1 MRLINKPETR
11 DATVHAVKSTIPVS
25 KEELIVKHPE
35 VFKEGVGLLEGEYH
49 IKVDPDVQPVQHAPR
64 RVPVAFRDQLQQT
77 LDSLAHQSI
86 IASVTQP
93 TPWVS
98 SMVVIPKSNGSL
110 RICLDP
116 QDLNRAIQ
124 REHYPL
130 PTIEE
135 IATRLH
141 KAKLFTILDVQSGFW
156 HVKLDEPSSFLTTF
170 NTPFGR
176 YLWKRMPFG
185 ISSAPEVFQRK
196 MHELI
201 GGLQGVEVVACD
213 FVAVGYGDSLEEA
226 TPDHDRNLE
235 EFMKRCEERNIRLNA
250 EKLTLRKQEVRF
262 IGHMATGKG
271 LGVDPD
277 KVRAITEMP
286 VPKDIAAVQRLLG
299 LSQYLSKFL
308 PHLSDITKPLRELTQ
323 KETEWTWDS
332 PQQEALDRL
341 KNAVAS
347 TPVLRYYNLKEE
359 VTLQCDASQ
368 SGLGATLMQEGQPV
382 AYASRALTS
391 AETRYAQIEKELL
404 AILFACEHFDAY
416 IFGRELVHVET
427 DHKPLESIM
436 QKPLNS
442 APKFLQRM
450 LLRLQRY
457 NLRVR
462 YKKGEK
468 MYVADTLSR
477 TYLPEVNVCEAIQEL
492 EEVDNTWSLTLS
504 NSSLQR
510 IMQASKED
518 PVLQSLKEAI
528 LHGWPG
534 DKSEV
539 PEVLR
544 AYYSFRDEL
553 VVQDQLVFKG
563 HQLIIPRAFVRRNDG
578 SRTCITYWN
587 RKLYQKGQR
596 KYVLAQNVV

>member
-1 MRLINKPETR
+1 MKLESGNSLRFQLDTGAQCNVVPVHLYKKASKDQQLKHMKPTKTKLTAYGGAPLPVVGMVLMRVWRGDYKCKLDCKLVDSDKIRPLLGRKACLGMNLITYRDNDAINKPETR

-25 KEELIVKHPE
+25 KEELIAKHPE

-64 RVPVAFRDQLQQT
+64 RVPVALRYQLQQT

-98 SMVVIPKSNGSL
+98 SMVVIPKGNGSL

-141 KAKLFTILDVQSGFW
+141 KAKPFTILDVQSGFW

-176 YLWKRMPFG
+176 YRWKRMPFG

-201 GGLQGVEVVACD
+201 EGLQGVEVVADD

-226 TPDHDRNLE
+226 TPDHDKNLE

-250 EKLTLRKQEVRF
+250 EKLTLRKRF

-286 VPKDIAAVQRLLG
+286 VPKDVAAVQRLLG

-341 KNAVAS
+341 KK
-347 TPVLRYYNLKEE
+347 R
-359 VTLQCDASQ
+359 C
-368 SGLGATLMQEGQPV
+368 
-382 AYASRALTS
+382 
-391 AETRYAQIEKELL
+391 
-404 AILFACEHFDAY
+404 C
-416 IFGRELVHVET
+416 
-427 DHKPLESIM
+427 
-436 QKPLNS
+436 
-442 APKFLQRM
+442 
-450 LLRLQRY
+450 
-457 NLRVR
+457 
-462 YKKGEK
+462 
-468 MYVADTLSR
+468 
-477 TYLPEVNVCEAIQEL
+477 
-492 EEVDNTWSLTLS
+492 
-504 NSSLQR
+504 
-510 IMQASKED
+510 
-518 PVLQSLKEAI
+518 
-528 LHGWPG
+528 
-534 DKSEV
+534 
-539 PEVLR
+539 
-544 AYYSFRDEL
+544 
-553 VVQDQLVFKG
+553 
-563 HQLIIPRAFVRRNDG
+563 
-578 SRTCITYWN
+578 
-587 RKLYQKGQR
+587 
-596 KYVLAQNVV
+596 